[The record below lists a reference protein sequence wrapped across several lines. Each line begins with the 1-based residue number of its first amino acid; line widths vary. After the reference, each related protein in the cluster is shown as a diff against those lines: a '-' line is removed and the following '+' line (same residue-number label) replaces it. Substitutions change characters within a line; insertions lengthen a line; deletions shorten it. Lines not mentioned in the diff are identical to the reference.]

1 MASKWPSLAWRIYEG
16 RKRITGQGWR
26 WRRRREGRL
35 LGLQLRFS
43 LYHLQ
48 RQWESSSTFLGGR
61 MSITLLS
68 CQDKVSCPRTGD
80 SNPGQHMNL
89 GLLNP
94 ENQVLFH
101 NRQVHR
107 YDWMSTQKQATK
119 QLLVFFLKQHH
130 NTRPLYFHVSLCFE
144 EPGIKQ

>member
-1 MASKWPSLAWRIYEG
+1 
-16 RKRITGQGWR
+16 
-26 WRRRREGRL
+26 
-35 LGLQLRFS
+35 
-43 LYHLQ
+43 
-48 RQWESSSTFLGGR
+48 

-119 QLLVFFLKQHH
+119 QLLVFFLKQHLKRECPL
-130 NTRPLYFHVSLCFE
+130 RPIGTWHMMKNRISSYFVHS
-144 EPGIKQ
+144 